1 MKVIFYGLAQNH
13 QAPEFSETD
22 ERSGDSW
29 LYGKCV
35 RVRRH

>member
-1 MKVIFYGLAQNH
+1 MKVTFYALLQNH
-13 QAPEFSETD
+13 QVPEFPETD

-29 LYGKCV
+29 FYGKCV